1 MPEIKNRYSDNIIRP
16 LKSEN
21 QRIIIC
27 ALMIIVCG
35 LIRPYTNGDKVA
47 AGQNAVSTLVYIG
60 VLSQWLVSIRRRFI
74 QKEMKRYLAFAAF
87 LMIFFLAVRFVKY
100 EYCDEGSAF
109 FRHLLP
115 LL

>member
-1 MPEIKNRYSDNIIRP
+1 MPGRKNRNSDNIIRP

-21 QRIIIC
+21 QRIVIC
-27 ALMIIVCG
+27 ALMIIACG
-35 LIRPYTNGDKVA
+35 LIRPYTNGDKIA

-87 LMIFFLAVRFVKY
+87 LMIFFWQYGFVKY
-100 EYCDEGSAF
+100 EYCDGGSAF